1 MSIYHRSGDA
11 ESCGSD
17 ALRGNRVASGN
28 GLRQE
33 CFDQLFEAGEI
44 LGGKS
49 ILKNNF
55 ESSAMFL
62 ERGEVAFRAADISRE
77 YQTIRLSRGWDA
89 PASGDLKF
97 NCSISYRNLRII
109 NVCLPER

>member
-1 MSIYHRSGDA
+1 MSIYHRPGDA

-44 LGGKS
+44 LRCKS
-49 ILKNNF
+49 ILEEYF
-55 ESSAMFL
+55 ESSTVFL
-62 ERGEVAFRAADISRE
+62 ERGEVAFRAADVSRQ
-77 YQTIRLSRGWDA
+77 YQTSRLSRRCD
-89 PASGDLKF
+89 PLASCDREF
-97 NCSISYRNLRII
+97 NGSISYRNLRII
-109 NVCLPER
+109 SVCLPER